1 MSVSKITGASRETPS
16 GSPISASDVQRGTT
30 DPTRPDRQRRSSPD
44 HTVLPPDLGATH
56 IPEPGE
62 VEFRVGEYQG

>member
-30 DPTRPDRQRRSSPD
+30 DPTRLDRQRRSSPD
-44 HTVLPPDLGATH
+44 HTVLPPGSRSHAY
-56 IPEPGE
+56 PGPGE